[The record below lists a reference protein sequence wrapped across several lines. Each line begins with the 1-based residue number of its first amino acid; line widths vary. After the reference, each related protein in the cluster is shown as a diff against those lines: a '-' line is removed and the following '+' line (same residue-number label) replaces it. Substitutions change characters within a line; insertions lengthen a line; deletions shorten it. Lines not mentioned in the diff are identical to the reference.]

1 MNVSKSKS
9 YGRCSHHSRP
19 NFSVCVDDVQQA
31 KVTVTDILNSDLGH
45 FVICRNKSDSNQ
57 IFALWKVKLE

>member
-1 MNVSKSKS
+1 MCLNQ
-9 YGRCSHHSRP
+9 SHTGDVHTTVGP
-19 NFSVCVDDVQQA
+19 ISVCVDDVQQA